1 MKDKISE
8 FVTDKRDEILENCT
22 GKKCQNFY
30 GNGNVLASVCVCVCG
45 MGKVDKLAK

>member
-8 FVTDKRDEILENCT
+8 LVTDKRDEILENCT

-30 GNGNVLASVCVCVCG
+30 GMVMCLQVYVCACVEW
-45 MGKVDKLAK
+45 GKWIS